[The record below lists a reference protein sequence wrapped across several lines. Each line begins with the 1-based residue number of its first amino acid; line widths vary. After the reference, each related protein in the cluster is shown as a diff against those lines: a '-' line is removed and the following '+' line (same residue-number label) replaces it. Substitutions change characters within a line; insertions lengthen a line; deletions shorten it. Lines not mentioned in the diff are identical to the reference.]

1 MCVEVRQPIFV
12 QLLIQKLKQMTNFE
26 FSHKVNLHYSP
37 LRGYALKLTQDHED
51 ANDLVQETMLKAF
64 KNKDKF
70 EEGTNLKGWLY
81 TIMKNIFIN
90 NYRRMVKGNIFT
102 DDTEGQFYI
111 NQASFTDKNEGE
123 RNLVMKE
130 INTAIGELA
139 DNLKIPFLMS
149 FEGYK
154 YEEIAEQ
161 LDVPLGTVKIRI
173 HVARQRLMER
183 LKDYG
188 TKHSFVLE

>member
-1 MCVEVRQPIFV
+1 MCVEVRQTIFV

>member
-1 MCVEVRQPIFV
+1 LCVELRQPIFV

>member
-1 MCVEVRQPIFV
+1 
-12 QLLIQKLKQMTNFE
+12 
-26 FSHKVNLHYSP
+26 
-37 LRGYALKLTQDHED
+37 
-51 ANDLVQETMLKAF
+51 
-64 KNKDKF
+64 
-70 EEGTNLKGWLY
+70 
-81 TIMKNIFIN
+81 
-90 NYRRMVKGNIFT
+90 
-102 DDTEGQFYI
+102 
-111 NQASFTDKNEGE
+111 
-123 RNLVMKE
+123 
-130 INTAIGELA
+130 
-139 DNLKIPFLMS
+139 MS